1 VSINHR
7 EEAELLLSKLD
18 TTMAAALEKDLP
30 IEDQQH
36 AAVLTGIL
44 TNRALAHASL
54 AAGEATVADASSY
67 RHTITTMRFAL
78 IRHVAEGRALSET
91 DEAYQHACGL
101 ATHLDAVGLNVDDAV
116 DAYIQDHLG
125 MEPRDMDL
133 CPTERRAKWIADC
146 ASMPTPWDTDGL
158 PS

>member
-1 VSINHR
+1 MSTDHR
-7 EEAELLLSKLD
+7 AEAERRLL
-18 TTMAAALEKDLP
+18 MAWE
-30 IEDQQH
+30 EDSTPERNAHLVAEAQVH
-36 AAVLTGIL
+36 AT
-44 TNRALAHASL
+44 L
-54 AAGEATVADASSY
+54 AAGQVAAADADAY
-67 RHTITTMRFAL
+67 RLTITTMRFAL

-101 ATHLDAVGLNVDDAV
+101 AKHLDAVGLNVDDSV

-133 CPTERRAKWIADC
+133 CPTERHAKWVADC